1 MNPKI
6 EISLKDL
13 DIELVMSKEKLTSPL
28 LQPNCFF
35 LNLFY
40 TCY

>member
-28 LQPNCFF
+28 LQPFK
-35 LNLFY
+35 
-40 TCY
+40 

>member
-13 DIELVMSKEKLTSPL
+13 DIELVMSKEKLTSLL
-28 LQPNCFF
+28 LQPFK
-35 LNLFY
+35 
-40 TCY
+40 